1 MKQDRESYEDRSTLP
16 LIVKVGGSLYNQ
28 FPDLAPILNGSE
40 RLLLLIPGGGLFAD
54 LVRQAQVNNDAA
66 HWMAIAAMEQ
76 YGWFI
81 SSFGI
86 PATDRIAAPSQP
98 EFFFLTGVS
107 DYMMFC
113 PTHGM

>member
-1 MKQDRESYEDRSTLP
+1 
-16 LIVKVGGSLYNQ
+16 
-28 FPDLAPILNGSE
+28 
-40 RLLLLIPGGGLFAD
+40 
-54 LVRQAQVNNDAA
+54 VRQDQVNNDAA

-107 DYMMFC
+107 D
-113 PTHGM
+113 